1 MKRNRG
7 FAVALTA
14 PTMILLAVLTIFP
27 LLFTVYF
34 SFTNLNM
41 IKPDQMKFLAVK
53 NYVRIFSDPYF
64 IQALQNTLKFMVFAV
79 VIETV
84 LGLLI
89 AVFVHNLE
97 QLQKFVRTA
106 LLTPMVLPPVTAV
119 LIWRIM
125 LSNNYGIINKLLETL
140 SIQPVAWLNEVRTA
154 FWCILLIDVWQ
165 YTPFAFLLLYA
176 SLQGVGKNQYE
187 AAEIDGAGPVAQF
200 FYITI
205 PNISGGIF
213 LVILMRAIDS
223 IRLFD
228 KVNILT
234 RGGPANSTATI
245 TQYIYNYGV
254 GSFKIGYSSAGSVIM
269 TLLVLI
275 ISAAYLMR
283 TIRHAA

>member
-14 PTMILLAVLTIFP
+14 PTMILLAALTIFP

-89 AVFVHNLE
+89 AVFVHNLK

-125 LSNNYGIINKLLETL
+125 LSNNYGIINKLLEML